1 LKRTVSA
8 LEELQYDALH
18 LVLGVVG
25 DKELEPVWKWL
36 PARAHLHFCAA
47 NIPRALPVEEL
58 TAAAA
63 KAGRVGKPY
72 ETVARAVLGAQ
83 SQAAPSDLIV
93 VLGSIFVAAEAL
105 RTFD

>member
-1 LKRTVSA
+1 MR
-8 LEELQYDALH
+8 LH

-25 DKELEPVWKWL
+25 DKQLEPVWKWL
-36 PARAHLHFCAA
+36 PSQAHLHFCAA

-58 TAAAA
+58 MVGAA
-63 KAGRVGKPY
+63 KAGRTGKVY
-72 ETVARAVLGAQ
+72 ESVARAVLGAQ